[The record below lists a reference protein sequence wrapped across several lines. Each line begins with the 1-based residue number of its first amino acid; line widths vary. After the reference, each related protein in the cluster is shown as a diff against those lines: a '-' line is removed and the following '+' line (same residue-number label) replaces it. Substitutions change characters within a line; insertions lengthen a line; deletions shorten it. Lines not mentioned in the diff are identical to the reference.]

1 MDKHLSF
8 RTLLMAAG
16 LAAGLDAVSAQAGP
30 RYGVAD
36 LGVIDPTA
44 STNSFSQALSVNDS
58 GTAAGFGLRRT
69 PSQLRAVSA
78 DAASA
83 PGLSELPGLGG
94 SHAQALAINAA
105 GDLAG
110 SAFLA
115 GDATYH
121 AALWKQGII
130 SDLGTLGGANSRARA
145 LNDAGDV
152 VGASNLKG
160 SNTEHA
166 VLWSGGTATDL
177 GTFGGANSQANG
189 INAARQVTGYATLAN
204 GQQHAFLWQ
213 GTGLTD
219 LGTLG
224 GSYSEGHAINDAGDV
239 VGYAGTAQD
248 AAQHAALWRAGATA
262 QDLGTLGGSYSEAY
276 GINASGQ
283 IVGTS
288 TLARDQIKRGF
299 LYENNKMVDLNSLI
313 VPTGGLS
320 IVDAYG
326 ISSTGLIA
334 GVAKREGVFQT
345 GVFTSE
351 YHAVVLIPDRTKP
364 QITCPAAI
372 ATGAQPASLGTAVAQ
387 DNLDPAP
394 VVTNNAPSPL
404 AVDATTLVTWTAT
417 DGAGNQAQCVQ
428 RVTVGTPPPG
438 STPIEPPGTP
448 QDPVVPEPPVLPP
461 VTDPG
466 PPGSPG
472 NPSNPGTPALPG
484 NTGDSSGANPIA
496 ASGPRLALESQLL
509 KPKAKRIRQGAKL
522 VYLLRI
528 ANAGT
533 DTARSIALSNELSP
547 RLRFRKAQP
556 SQGSCSLTNQ
566 PKSKLGGT
574 LACDLGALAAGQAL
588 QVEITA
594 VARKRG
600 DVINSGIVSMA
611 GGASSTT
618 ALQLK
623 VR

>member
-16 LAAGLDAVSAQAGP
+16 LTAGLNAVSAQAGP
-30 RYGVAD
+30 RYEVAD

-44 STNSFSQALSVNDS
+44 ISNSFSQALSVNDS
-58 GTAAGFGLRRT
+58 GMAAGFGLRRT

-78 DAASA
+78 DAGNA

-115 GDATYH
+115 GDAIYH
-121 AALWKQGII
+121 AALWKQGVI
-130 SDLGTLGGANSRARA
+130 SDLGTLGGANSRARG

-152 VGASNLKG
+152 VGASNLTG
-160 SNTEHA
+160 SNAEHA

-189 INAARQVTGYATLAN
+189 INAARQVTGYAALAN

-213 GTGLTD
+213 GAGLTD

-224 GSYSEGHAINDAGDV
+224 GSYSEGYAINDAGDV

-248 AAQHAALWRAGATA
+248 AAQHATLWRAGATA
-262 QDLGTLGGSYSEAY
+262 KDLGTLGGSYSEAY

-299 LYENNKMVDLNSLI
+299 LYENNAMVDLNSLI

-326 ISSTGLIA
+326 ISPNGLIA

-351 YHAVVLIPDRTKP
+351 FHAVVLIPDRTKP

-372 ATGAQPASLGTAVAQ
+372 NTTAQPASLGTAVAQ

-394 VVTNNAPSPL
+394 VVTHNAPNPL
-404 AVDATTLVTWTAT
+404 AVDAITLVTWTAT
-417 DGAGNQAQCVQ
+417 DGAGNQGQCTQ
-428 RVTVGTPPPG
+428 LVTVGTPPPG
-438 STPIEPPGTP
+438 STPIQPPGTP
-448 QDPVVPEPPVLPP
+448 QDPVVPETPALPP

-466 PPGSPG
+466 TPGSPG
-472 NPSNPGTPALPG
+472 TPGTPASPG
-484 NTGDSSGANPIA
+484 DTGDASGALPIA
-496 ASGPRLALESQLL
+496 ASGARLELESQLL
-509 KPKAKRIRQGAKL
+509 KPATKRLRQGAKL
-522 VYLLRI
+522 VYRLRI

-533 DTARSIALSNELSP
+533 GTARSIALSNELSS
-547 RLRFRKAQP
+547 RLRLRKAQP
-556 SQGSCSLTNQ
+556 SQGSCALSPQGKN
-566 PKSKLGGT
+566 KLGGT
-574 LACDLGALAAGQAL
+574 LNCVLGDLSAGQEL

-594 VARKRG
+594 LARKRG
-600 DVINSGIVSMA
+600 AVINRIVVGMA
-611 GGASSTT
+611 GGASSAT